1 MPLIQIVLS
10 GPAAAPATIRA
21 LQQETTELMQ
31 RILRKEAALT
41 VVSVTQLP
49 AGSHAVGGAAL
60 AASASLQALIT
71 AGSNSEAEKADFIF
85 AAQAMLTAGRAACP
99 WAVAFAAAPAPLY
112 VALHELPATSW
123 GYDGRTQ
130 AARQAERQVAQ
141 AAGSE
146 NSHYAD

>member
-10 GPAAAPATIRA
+10 GPAAAPATLHA
-21 LQQETTELMQ
+21 LQQETTELMA

-41 VVSVTQLP
+41 VVSVTQVP

-71 AGSNSEAEKADFIF
+71 AGSNSDAEKADFIF
-85 AAQAMLTAGRAACP
+85 AAQAMLTATRAACP
-99 WAVAFAAAPAPLY
+99 WAAAFAASPAPLY
-112 VALHELPATSW
+112 IALHELPATSW

-130 AARQAERQVAQ
+130 AARKLEREAVLATGG
-141 AAGSE
+141 AA
-146 NSHYAD
+146 